1 MKTEITY
8 VTPWFDTTNSAGVYG
23 VKTKQQII
31 EESIELITEFMYS
44 SQDFAVDKVAEEI
57 YDKVEAHI
65 FEAIRRVINVE
76 T

>member
-8 VTPWFDTTNSAGVYG
+8 VTPWFDT

-31 EESIELITEFMYS
+31 KESVELITEFMCNP
-44 SQDFAVDKVAEEI
+44 QDFAVDKVAEEI
-57 YDKVEAHI
+57 YNKIASNI